1 MIGMTQNEIL
11 HIVHVLAFLAKINN
25 VVEPAEKGIFKIVCE
40 RFKIGNSDL
49 KIILKESFSL
59 KESLDKIHSKESK
72 RILVNLVVLMASVDG
87 YLCDSEEKSVFKI
100 IESLGES
107 TKDYFYFNDDGNLD
121 IQTVIDNELNILSE
135 LPPTHPI

>member
-1 MIGMTQNEIL
+1 MTKNEIL
-11 HIVHVLAFLAKINN
+11 HIIHVIAFLAKINN

>member
-1 MIGMTQNEIL
+1 MTKNEIL

-25 VVEPAEKGIFKIVCE
+25 VIEPAEKGIFKIVCK

-49 KIILKESFSL
+49 KIILRESFSL

-87 YLCDSEEKSVFKI
+87 YICDSEEKSVFKI
-100 IESLGES
+100 MDSLGES

>member
-1 MIGMTQNEIL
+1 M
-11 HIVHVLAFLAKINN
+11 AKINN

-87 YLCDSEEKSVFKI
+87 YICDSEEKSVFKI

>member
-1 MIGMTQNEIL
+1 MIGMTKNEIL

-59 KESLDKIHSKESK
+59 KESLDRIHSKESK

-100 IESLGES
+100 MDSLGES

-121 IQTVIDNELNILSE
+121 LQTVIDNELNILSE

>member
-1 MIGMTQNEIL
+1 MTKNEIL

-59 KESLDKIHSKESK
+59 KESLDRIHSKESK

-100 IESLGES
+100 MDSLGES
-107 TKDYFYFNDDGNLD
+107 TKDYFYFNDEGSLD
-121 IQTVIDNELNILSE
+121 LQTVINNELNILSE

>member
-1 MIGMTQNEIL
+1 MTKNEIL

-87 YLCDSEEKSVFKI
+87 YLCDNEEKSVFKI

-107 TKDYFYFNDDGNLD
+107 TKDYFYFNDHGSLD
-121 IQTVIDNELNILSE
+121 LQTVIDNELNILSE

>member
-1 MIGMTQNEIL
+1 MTKNEIL

-72 RILVNLVVLMASVDG
+72 RILVNLVVLTASVDA
-87 YLCDSEEKSVFKI
+87 YICDSEEKSVFNFMK
-100 IESLGES
+100 SLGES
-107 TKDYFYFNDDGNLD
+107 SKDYFYFNDVGNLN
-121 IQTVIDNELNILSE
+121 IQTAFDNELNILSE

>member
-1 MIGMTQNEIL
+1 
-11 HIVHVLAFLAKINN
+11 
-25 VVEPAEKGIFKIVCE
+25 
-40 RFKIGNSDL
+40 
-49 KIILKESFSL
+49 
-59 KESLDKIHSKESK
+59 
-72 RILVNLVVLMASVDG
+72 MASVDG
-87 YLCDSEEKSVFKI
+87 YICDSEEKSVFKI

>member
-1 MIGMTQNEIL
+1 MKNKIL
-11 HIVHVLAFLAKINN
+11 HIVHVLAFMAMINN
-25 VVEPAEKGIFKIVCE
+25 VVKPAEKGIFKIVCE
-40 RFKIGNSDL
+40 RLKIGNSDL

-72 RILVNLVVLMASVDG
+72 RILVNLVVLMASIDG
-87 YLCDSEEKSVFKI
+87 YICDSEEKSVFKI

>member
-1 MIGMTQNEIL
+1 MTKNEIL

>member
-1 MIGMTQNEIL
+1 MTKNEIL

-87 YLCDSEEKSVFKI
+87 YICDSEEKSVFKI

-107 TKDYFYFNDDGNLD
+107 TKDYYYFNDDGNLD

>member
-1 MIGMTQNEIL
+1 MTKNEIL

-25 VVEPAEKGIFKIVCE
+25 VVDPAEKGIFKIVCE

-87 YLCDSEEKSVFKI
+87 YICDSEEKSVFKI
-100 IESLGES
+100 MESIGES
-107 TKDYFYFNDDGNLD
+107 TKDYFYFNDEGNLD

>member
-1 MIGMTQNEIL
+1 MGMTKNEIL

-59 KESLDKIHSKESK
+59 KESLDRIHSKESK

-100 IESLGES
+100 IDSLGES
-107 TKDYFYFNDDGNLD
+107 TKNYFYFNDDGNLD
-121 IQTVIDNELNILSE
+121 LQTVIDNELNILSE

>member
-1 MIGMTQNEIL
+1 MTKNEVL
-11 HIVHVLAFLAKINN
+11 YMVHVLAFLAKINN

-87 YLCDSEEKSVFKI
+87 YICDSEEKSVFKI

>member
-1 MIGMTQNEIL
+1 MVMTKNEIL

-72 RILVNLVVLMASVDG
+72 RILVNLVVLMTSVDG
-87 YLCDSEEKSVFKI
+87 YICVSEEKSVF
-100 IESLGES
+100 
-107 TKDYFYFNDDGNLD
+107 
-121 IQTVIDNELNILSE
+121 
-135 LPPTHPI
+135 

>member
-1 MIGMTQNEIL
+1 MTKNEIL

-87 YLCDSEEKSVFKI
+87 YICDSEEKSVFKI

-107 TKDYFYFNDDGNLD
+107 TKDYFYFNDDGDLD

>member
-1 MIGMTQNEIL
+1 MIGMTKNEIL

-87 YLCDSEEKSVFKI
+87 YICDSEEKSIFKI
-100 IESLGES
+100 IDSLGES
-107 TKDYFYFNDDGNLD
+107 TKNYFYFNDNGNLD
-121 IQTVIDNELNILSE
+121 LQTVIDNELNILSE

>member
-1 MIGMTQNEIL
+1 MTKNEIL

-40 RFKIGNSDL
+40 RFKIRNSDL

-59 KESLDKIHSKESK
+59 KESLDRIHSKESK

-87 YLCDSEEKSVFKI
+87 YICDSEEKSVFKI
-100 IESLGES
+100 MDSLGES
-107 TKDYFYFNDDGNLD
+107 TKDYFYFNDEGSLD
-121 IQTVIDNELNILSE
+121 LQTVINNELNILSK

>member
-1 MIGMTQNEIL
+1 MTKNEIL

-59 KESLDKIHSKESK
+59 KESLDRIHSKESK

-107 TKDYFYFNDDGNLD
+107 TKNYFYFNDDGNLD
-121 IQTVIDNELNILSE
+121 LQTVIDSELNILSE

>member
-1 MIGMTQNEIL
+1 MTKNEIL

-87 YLCDSEEKSVFKI
+87 YICDSEEKSVFKI
-100 IESLGES
+100 MDSLGES
-107 TKDYFYFNDDGNLD
+107 TRDYFYFNDDGNLD
-121 IQTVIDNELNILSE
+121 IQTVIDYELNILSE

>member
-87 YLCDSEEKSVFKI
+87 YLCDSEENSVFKI

>member
-1 MIGMTQNEIL
+1 MTKNEIL

-87 YLCDSEEKSVFKI
+87 YICDSEEKSVFKI
-100 IESLGES
+100 LDSLGES

>member
-1 MIGMTQNEIL
+1 MTKNEIL

-87 YLCDSEEKSVFKI
+87 YICDSEEKSVFKI
-100 IESLGES
+100 MESLGES

>member
-1 MIGMTQNEIL
+1 MTKKEIL

-87 YLCDSEEKSVFKI
+87 YICDSEEKSVFKI
-100 IESLGES
+100 MDSLGES

>member
-1 MIGMTQNEIL
+1 MTKYEIL
-11 HIVHVLAFLAKINN
+11 HIVHILAFLAKINN

-59 KESLDKIHSKESK
+59 KESLGKIHSNESK
-72 RILVNLVVLMASVDG
+72 RILINLVVLMASVDG
-87 YLCDSEEKSVFKI
+87 YICDSEEKSVFRI
-100 IESLGES
+100 MESLGES
-107 TKDYFYFNDDGNLD
+107 TEDYLYFNDDGNLD

>member
-1 MIGMTQNEIL
+1 MTKNEVL

-87 YLCDSEEKSVFKI
+87 YICDSEEKSVFKI

>member
-1 MIGMTQNEIL
+1 MGMTKNEIL

-40 RFKIGNSDL
+40 RFKIRNSDL

-59 KESLDKIHSKESK
+59 KESLDRIHSKESK

-100 IESLGES
+100 MDSLGES
-107 TKDYFYFNDDGNLD
+107 AKDYFYFNDDGNLD
-121 IQTVIDNELNILSE
+121 LQTVVDNELNILSE

>member
-1 MIGMTQNEIL
+1 MLGMTKNEIL
-11 HIVHVLAFLAKINN
+11 QIVHVLAFLAKINN

-87 YLCDSEEKSVFKI
+87 YICDSEEKSVFKI
-100 IESLGES
+100 MDSLGES
-107 TKDYFYFNDDGNLD
+107 TRDYFYFNDDGNLD

>member
-1 MIGMTQNEIL
+1 MDSAKFNKYQQAGEI
-11 HIVHVLAFLAKINN
+11 VNLALKKAK
-25 VVEPAEKGIFKIVCE
+25 ELCQEKQKASYVCIFCDTLI
-40 RFKIGNSDL
+40 
-49 KIILKESFSL
+49 

-72 RILVNLVVLMASVDG
+72 RVLVNLVVLMASVDG
-87 YLCDSEEKSVFKI
+87 YICDNEEKSVFKI
-100 IESLGES
+100 MESLGES

>member
-1 MIGMTQNEIL
+1 MTKNEIL

-59 KESLDKIHSKESK
+59 KESLDRIHSKESK

-100 IESLGES
+100 MDSLGES
-107 TKDYFYFNDDGNLD
+107 TKDYFYFNDDGSLD
-121 IQTVIDNELNILSE
+121 LQTVINNELNILSE

>member
-1 MIGMTQNEIL
+1 MTKNEIL

-87 YLCDSEEKSVFKI
+87 YICNSEEKSVFKI

-121 IQTVIDNELNILSE
+121 IQKVIDNELNILSE

>member
-1 MIGMTQNEIL
+1 MTKNEIL

-25 VVEPAEKGIFKIVCE
+25 VVVPAEKGIFKIVCE

-87 YLCDSEEKSVFKI
+87 YICDSEEKSVFKI
-100 IESLGES
+100 MQSLGES